1 MFRPAPGVRVFL
13 APGSTDLRK
22 QIDGLA
28 MVAEQQLARDPY
40 SGHLFCFCNQRHK
53 QVKILYWDRTGFCLW
68 QKRLSRE
75 HFHWPKS
82 EQEVLELSDRELS
95 WLLEGMQ
102 LPLPG
107 GHKTRHYTVLA

>member
-40 SGHLFCFCNQRHK
+40 SGHLFPDYSPCAERTSTQRTMFLFPAS
-53 QVKILYWDRTGFCLW
+53 QR
-68 QKRLSRE
+68 
-75 HFHWPKS
+75 P
-82 EQEVLELSDRELS
+82 
-95 WLLEGMQ
+95 
-102 LPLPG
+102 
-107 GHKTRHYTVLA
+107 